1 MDIVTSETYARDVVA
16 ASRELPVLVDVWGPQ
31 CGPCI
36 KMMPMVER
44 RAEEHA
50 EAVRLVK
57 LDSSQNRRLCV
68 NLGVMGLPTF
78 LIYRDGQEVQRLT
91 GDSCTPAAIRQ
102 VVSEIRQG
110 TAATADNRATAQ
122 SSLTTE

>member
-1 MDIVTSETYARDVVA
+1 MDSVTSETYERDVVA
-16 ASRELPVLVDVWGPQ
+16 ASREVPILVDVWGPQ

-44 RAEEHA
+44 LAEEHA
-50 EAVRLVK
+50 GAVRFVK

-78 LIYRDGQEVQRLT
+78 LVYRDGEQVQRLT
-91 GDSCTPAAIRQ
+91 GDDCTPSAIKQ
-102 VVSEIRQG
+102 VVSQISVLE
-110 TAATADNRATAQ
+110 
-122 SSLTTE
+122 SSTKGDA